1 MAQYSQADIKFV
13 GSHAGVSIGPDGASQ
28 MGLEDISM
36 FLAMPEAVVLYPS
49 DAVSCEKLVKEMAR
63 HKGISYLRTTRDKTP
78 VLYENDEEF
87 PIGGCKVLRQSAHDQ
102 ALVIATGITVHEALR
117 AYETLK
123 SMGVNVRVIDLYSIK
138 PLDENGLR
146 QNAEACAG
154 KVLTVEDHYCGAIG
168 AQVAQVAGQVT
179 SLCVKEIP
187 RSGKSAEL
195 LHKYGIDSQAI
206 IAACQALAAS

>member
-1 MAQYSQADIKFV
+1 
-13 GSHAGVSIGPDGASQ
+13 
-28 MGLEDISM
+28 
-36 FLAMPEAVVLYPS
+36 VVLYPS

-87 PIGGCKVLRQSAHDQ
+87 PSGGSKVLRQSSHDQ
-102 ALVIATGITVHEALR
+102 ALIVAAGITVYEALW

-123 SMGVNVRVIDLYSIK
+123 SRGISVRVIDLYSIK

-146 QNAEACAG
+146 QNAAACAG

-168 AQVAQVAGQVT
+168 AMVAQAVGKVT
-179 SLCVKEIP
+179 SLCIKEIP

-206 IAACQALAAS
+206 IAACQALIAS